1 MRDIKLESSNGVGLK
16 LLLEPCWLT
25 DKLLAHCFLVLVRLY
40 IVLCY
45 DCRDAP
51 VQCSSGTYSGLGND
65 TCNTCTA
72 GFYCPDGEIQVA
84 CDTGM
89 CNLRSVYVYVL
100 FQWCIVHCVCS
111 VYCICLP

>member
-1 MRDIKLESSNGVGLK
+1 M
-16 LLLEPCWLT
+16 
-25 DKLLAHCFLVLVRLY
+25 LVRLY

-89 CNLRSVYVYVL
+89 YNLRIVYVYVL
-100 FQWCIVHCVCS
+100 FQWCIVHCV
-111 VYCICLP
+111 